1 MFEDAKKQILVAHND
16 VHYVNS
22 LSKLL
27 HERDFDVLTS
37 SSGQGVIQKAETLDI
52 DLILLGEGVDYP
64 DGFEVCRQLKGQAR
78 TEHIPLILLTKNS
91 QADVR
96 IKGYHHGADD
106 CLAQDVDKEELC
118 VRMEAVW
125 RRGNGEFKSLRE
137 SRQREII
144 REISRIIAKRLVE
157 SNFQPIYLL
166 KPFRLF
172 GIEVLSR
179 PPANSFLKNAD
190 ELFKSALKYD
200 MYHALELLCWQKA
213 VDTIVEQSRNEHLF
227 FNCSPHIIE
236 SSKFHHYTDIFKR
249 SQLPYNKVVLE
260 ITERSAISKYDVFC
274 DHLRQHRDA
283 GFRFAVDDVGGGYAS
298 LESVVATRP
307 EIVKIDIHI
316 VRGVHLDPVKQ
327 SIIKFI
333 VAFCRENDIISVAE
347 GVELKEE
354 MDMVEVVR
362 VDAVNVLPDI
372 VDTRKLDADRVEVVR
387 ELPIMVENTPM
398 EVDN

>member
-1 MFEDAKKQILVAHND
+1 MFEDAKKQILVAHHD
-16 VHYVNS
+16 AHYVNS
-22 LSKLL
+22 LLKLL
-27 HERDFDVLTS
+27 QEREFDVLTA
-37 SSGQGVIQKAETLDI
+37 SSGQGVIEKAEALDI
-52 DLILLGEGVDYP
+52 DLILLGEGLESP
-64 DGFEVCRQLKGQAR
+64 NGFEVCRQLKGHTR
-78 TEHIPLILLTKNS
+78 TEHIPLILLTRNS
-91 QADVR
+91 QSDAR

-106 CLAQDVDKEELC
+106 CLAQDVDKDELC

-137 SRQREII
+137 SRQREVIQ
-144 REISRIIAKRLVE
+144 EISRIITKRLIE
-157 SNFQPIYLL
+157 SHFQPIYFI

-179 PPANSFLKNAD
+179 PPVNSFLKNAD
-190 ELFKSALKYD
+190 ELFNSAVKYD
-200 MYHALELLCWQKA
+200 MYHSLELLCWQTA
-213 VDTIVEQSRNEHLF
+213 VDIIVGQSRNEHLF

-236 SSKFHHYTDIFKR
+236 SSKFQHYTDIFNK
-249 SQLPYNKVVLE
+249 SQLPLNKVVLE

-274 DHLRQHRDA
+274 EHLNKYRKE

-298 LESVVATRP
+298 LESIVVTKP

-347 GVELKEE
+347 GVEVKEE
-354 MDMVEVVR
+354 MDMIAELGVS
-362 VDAVNVLPDI
+362 AVQGYYLFRPTHRLNI
-372 VDTRKLDADRVEVVR
+372 REMKDRCVAFA
-387 ELPIMVENTPM
+387 
-398 EVDN
+398 